1 MLRNTLKGVA
11 GMPGLFGTI
20 ALLIKQLTLLVS
32 YVKNNAFPQ
41 PLTEEEEEKH
51 LRLMAEGNDNSRNKL
66 IEHNLRLVAHIVK
79 KFDNTGEDL
88 EDLISIGT
96 IGLIKA
102 IESFSPNKGTKLA
115 TFAARCIENEI
126 LMHLRSL
133 KKTRKDVS
141 LHDPIGTDKEGNEI
155 TLIDILGTEADDVVD
170 KVQLKI
176 EKSKIYRNLEI
187 LDDREKEVVV
197 GRFGLELGGEE
208 RTQREIAKELG
219 ISRSYVSRI
228 EKRALM
234 KLYHEFYKAKR

>member
-1 MLRNTLKGVA
+1 
-11 GMPGLFGTI
+11 MPGIISTI
-20 ALLIKQLTLLVS
+20 ALLIKELTLLVS
-32 YVKNNAFPQ
+32 YVRNNAFPQ
-41 PLTEEEEEKH
+41 PLSEQDESRY
-51 LRLMAEGNDNSRNKL
+51 LGMMAEGDAKARNLL

-79 KFDNTGEDL
+79 KFDNTGEDM

-102 IESFSPNKGTKLA
+102 IESYRPNKGTKLA

-155 TLIDILGTEADDVVD
+155 TLIDILGSEADDVIKEVD
-170 KVQLKI
+170 LKI
-176 EKSKIYRNLEI
+176 EKSKIYRNLDI

-197 GRFGLELGGEE
+197 GRFGLDTGGEE

-234 KLYHEFYKAKR
+234 KLYHEFYKVKR

>member
-1 MLRNTLKGVA
+1 
-11 GMPGLFGTI
+11 MPGLLSTI
-20 ALLIKQLTLLVS
+20 ALLIRELTLLVS
-32 YVKNNAFPQ
+32 YVRNNAFPQ
-41 PLTEEEEEKH
+41 PLSEQDEAKY
-51 LRLMAEGNDNSRNKL
+51 LGMMAEGDAKARNLL

-79 KFDNTGEDL
+79 KFDNTGEDM

-102 IESFSPNKGTKLA
+102 IESYRPNKGTKLA

-133 KKTRKDVS
+133 KKTKKDVS

-155 TLIDILGTEADDVVD
+155 TLIDILGSDADDIVKEVD
-170 KVQLKI
+170 LKI
-176 EKSKIYRNLEI
+176 EKSKIYRNLDI

-197 GRFGLELGGEE
+197 GRFGLDTGGEE

-234 KLYHEFYKAKR
+234 KLYHEFYKAKK

>member
-1 MLRNTLKGVA
+1 
-11 GMPGLFGTI
+11 MPGFFASIVLF
-20 ALLIKQLTLLVS
+20 LKQLSLLVS

-41 PLTEEEEEKH
+41 PLSEGEEDFH
-51 LRLMAEGNDNSRNKL
+51 LKRMAAGDPHSRNKL

-102 IESFSPNKGTKLA
+102 IESFSPDKGTKLA

-155 TLIDILGTEADDVVD
+155 TLIDILGTEVDDVVD

-176 EKSKIYRNLEI
+176 EKSKIYKNLDI

-197 GRFGLELGGEE
+197 GRFGLEHGGEE

-234 KLYHEFYKAKR
+234 KLYHEFYKQKR

>member
-1 MLRNTLKGVA
+1 
-11 GMPGLFGTI
+11 MPGFLSTI
-20 ALLIKQLTLLVS
+20 ALLIKELTLLVS
-32 YVKNNAFPQ
+32 YVRNNAFPQ
-41 PLTEEEEEKH
+41 PLTEEEESRY
-51 LRLMAEGNDNSRNKL
+51 LGMMAEGDARARNLL

-79 KFDNTGEDL
+79 KFDNTGEDM

-102 IESFSPNKGTKLA
+102 IESYRPNKGTKLA

-155 TLIDILGTEADDVVD
+155 TLIDILGSDTDDVIKEVD
-170 KVQLKI
+170 LKI
-176 EKSKIYRNLEI
+176 EKSKIYRNLDI

-197 GRFGLELGGEE
+197 GRFGLDTGGEE

-234 KLYHEFYKAKR
+234 KLYHEFYKAKK

>member
-1 MLRNTLKGVA
+1 MQSVYSSSKFISFQFT
-11 GMPGLFGTI
+11 
-20 ALLIKQLTLLVS
+20 S
-32 YVKNNAFPQ
+32 YRV
-41 PLTEEEEEKH
+41 
-51 LRLMAEGNDNSRNKL
+51 
-66 IEHNLRLVAHIVK
+66 HNLK
-79 KFDNTGEDL
+79 KFDNTGEDM

-102 IESFSPNKGTKLA
+102 IKSYRPNKGTKLA

-141 LHDPIGTDKEGNEI
+141 LRDPIGTDKEGNEI
-155 TLIDILGTEADDVVD
+155 TLIDILGSEADDVIKEVD
-170 KVQLKI
+170 LKI
-176 EKSKIYRNLEI
+176 EKSKIYRNLDI

-197 GRFGLELGGEE
+197 GRFGLDTGGEE
-208 RTQREIAKELG
+208 RTQREIAKEELG